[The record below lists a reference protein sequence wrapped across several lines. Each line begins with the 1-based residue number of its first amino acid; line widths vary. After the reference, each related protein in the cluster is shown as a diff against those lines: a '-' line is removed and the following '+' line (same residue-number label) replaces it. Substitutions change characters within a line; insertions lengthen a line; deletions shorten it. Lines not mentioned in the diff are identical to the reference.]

1 MKKIMITA
9 YSLELGG
16 IEKALINL
24 LHMLDK
30 KKYDITLVL
39 ERCEG
44 IFLNQVPREIKVVE
58 YKVYHDQNV
67 LVRKVKNRLKLM
79 IWKIRHKNKYDFAIS
94 FTTYSRPGAHIAL
107 NASAHNALF
116 VHSNYEQVYEG
127 DIAKMKTFFDT
138 VQARK
143 FENLVFVSRDNKN
156 AVCKYLREFE
166 KKSFV
171 CNNIINYDEMKKKS
185 EENIAITKKKLT
197 FLHVGRHDEHSKR
210 ISRIIEASSKL
221 FIEGYHFEVWLL
233 GDGVDHQ
240 QYLKMVQEKKLDDV
254 VLFLGKCDNPF
265 PYYKACDCVLLSSLY
280 EGYPVVFLE
289 AMAMEKPIVT
299 TKVSDYEEIEE
310 GFGIVVDNSKEGV
323 YLGMKK
329 YLDGG
334 YSLEKRFDPH
344 AFNKEILKKLDLLIG
359 GEYYERKD

>member
-30 KKYDITLVL
+30 KKYEITLVL
-39 ERCEG
+39 EKCEG
-44 IFLNQVPREIKVVE
+44 IFLDQVPKDIQVVE
-58 YKVYHDQNV
+58 YRIHHDQNV
-67 LVRKVKNRLKLM
+67 LLRKIKNRMKLM
-79 IWKIRHKNKYDFAIS
+79 LWKLRHKNKYDFAIS

-107 NASAHNALF
+107 NASSHHALF
-116 VHSNYEQVYEG
+116 IHSNYEYVYEG
-127 DIAKMKTFFDT
+127 NISKMKAFFDT
-138 VQARK
+138 VQAEK
-143 FENLVFVSRDNKN
+143 FEKLVFVSRDNKN
-156 AVCKYLREFE
+156 AVCKHLKEFE

-171 CNNIINYDEMKKKS
+171 CNNIINYEEMKKAA
-185 EENIAITKKKLT
+185 EEKVAITKNKLT

-221 FIEGYHFEVWLL
+221 VKEGYDFEVWLL
-233 GDGVDHQ
+233 GDGVNHS
-240 QYLKMVQEKKLDDV
+240 QYCQMVQEKKLEKI

-265 PYYKACDCVLLSSLY
+265 PYYKACDCVLVSSMY

-289 AMAMEKPIVT
+289 AMTMRKPIVT
-299 TKVSDYEEIEE
+299 TKVSDYEEID
-310 GFGIVVDNSKEGV
+310 GYGIVVDNSLEGV

-329 YLDGG
+329 YLDCG
-334 YSLEKRFDPH
+334 YSLEKKFDPE
-344 AFNKEILKKLDLLIG
+344 AFNQDILKKLDLLIG
-359 GEYYERKD
+359 GEYHERKD